1 MPSRTS
7 SARPAERLL
16 IVDGDPPSLAHVAAL
31 ASRLGL
37 PIDRA
42 NDRCGLE
49 DGLRASGSYAI
60 IVVSASAPTGRS
72 RSAFSDEDSAALVGL
87 VSSVHRHAPGAQLLV
102 AMDRPLARERCSQL
116 IQAGVQG
123 FLQVTEGTVNPVL
136 LREQI
141 ERALRRHRQSRT
153 ESHPASRDDIFEV
166 TGFVGCSRAM
176 RDVLQ
181 RAVRAAR
188 ISDVP
193 VLIYGESGT
202 GKQLLAETIHRLDAK
217 RGHRRILS
225 VNCAA
230 MNGPLADS
238 ALFGHT
244 KGAFTGATESR
255 LGHFRAAD
263 GGTVLLDEIG
273 ELDLALQP
281 KLLRVL
287 QEGLVLPVGA
297 DEEKPVDVRV
307 IAATNRRLEAQVEEG
322 RFRLDLFQ
330 RLNVIRIEVPP
341 LSERPEDI
349 PLLVRHFV
357 KRYADYYPRPLAGVD
372 DDALNLLMQQRLRG
386 NVRELE
392 NVIRRTL
399 AFKTRGDRIMVEDL
413 ASVLHD
419 AGPAESTASAGLA
432 REVVESA
439 CRMLGTGQATF
450 TDVLDECERL
460 LLSRLME
467 QSGRTHTDLAR
478 DLGLSRRTLYNKRKK
493 HQL

>member
-1 MPSRTS
+1 LPSHTP
-7 SARPAERLL
+7 SAPPAERLL
-16 IVDGDPPSLAHVAAL
+16 VVDGDSPAPAPVAAA

-37 PIDRA
+37 SIHRA
-42 NDRCGLE
+42 DGRCGLQ
-49 DGLRASGSYAI
+49 DRLRAPGEYAI
-60 IVVSASAPTGRS
+60 IVVSASAPMGRCD
-72 RSAFSDEDSAALVGL
+72 SAFADEDSAALVDL
-87 VSSVHRHAPGAQLLV
+87 VSSVRRQAPHSQLLV
-102 AMDRPLARERCSQL
+102 WLDRPLSREQCSQL
-116 IQAGVQG
+116 IQTGVQG
-123 FLQVTEGTVNPVL
+123 FLQATRGTVNPAL
-136 LREQI
+136 LCEQM
-141 ERALRRHRQSRT
+141 ERALLRFRQGGRASR
-153 ESHPASRDDIFEV
+153 PATRDDIFEV

-217 RGHRRILS
+217 RSKRRILS

-230 MNGPLADS
+230 INGSLADS

-263 GGTVLLDEIG
+263 GGTILLDEIG
-273 ELDLALQP
+273 ELDPALQP

-297 DEEKPVDVRV
+297 DEEKAVDVRV
-307 IAATNRRLEAQVEEG
+307 VAATNRRLEALVEEG

-330 RLNVIRIEVPP
+330 RLNVIRIEVPS

-357 KRYADYYPRPLAGVD
+357 KRYADYYPRPLAGVE
-372 DDALNLLMQQRLRG
+372 DDALDLLMRQRLQG

-392 NVIRRTL
+392 NVIRRAL
-399 AFKTRGDRIMVEDL
+399 AFKTRGDRITAEDL

-419 AGPAESTASAGLA
+419 AGPVGFTASAGLA
-432 REVVESA
+432 PEVVQSA
-439 CRMLGTGQATF
+439 CRMLGTGRATF
-450 TDVLDECERL
+450 ADVLDECERL

-467 QSGRTHTDLAR
+467 QSGLTHTDLAR
-478 DLGLSRRTLYNKRKK
+478 ELGLSRRALYNKRKK